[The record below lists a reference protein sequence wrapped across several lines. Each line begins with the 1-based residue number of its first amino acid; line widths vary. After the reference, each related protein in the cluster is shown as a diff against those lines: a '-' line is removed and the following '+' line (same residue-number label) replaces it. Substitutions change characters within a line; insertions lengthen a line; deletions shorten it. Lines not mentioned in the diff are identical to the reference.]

1 MSFGGSDIT
10 CFSGGSRR
18 YFSGCEV
25 TFLNVL
31 SNDTGVDCEP
41 STNDG
46 VLDSPRVDG
55 GYFISGFLDI
65 RNLPERAPVAPVVP
79 IVM

>member
-1 MSFGGSDIT
+1 M
-10 CFSGGSRR
+10 
-18 YFSGCEV
+18 

-41 STNDG
+41 STSDG
-46 VLDSPRVDG
+46 GLDRPRVDG

-65 RNLPERAPVAPVVP
+65 RNLPVRVPVVP
-79 IVM
+79 YVM